1 MNDAVLKAER
11 LSTGY
16 HHGRRSRRIVST
28 GLNIDLRGGGVT
40 ALIGPNGCGK
50 STLLRTVAGLQPPL
64 GGRLFLDSHGLESYS
79 ARERARRIAVVLT
92 ERSMPG
98 HLTAARL
105 VQLGRYPH
113 TNLFDRLTEKDR
125 TAIDWALESAGA
137 AVLRDRPVDE
147 LSDGE
152 LQKVMIA
159 RALAQEPRIIL
170 LDEPTAFLDITRK
183 VELMHLLGE
192 ISSQHGT
199 AVLVSSHDLEL
210 VLQVAETIWLLDEEG
225 ALQCGAPGQEDFIH
239 RIKQTFHIPESY
251 RLHNGA
257 GF

>member
-1 MNDAVLKAER
+1 MNDAVLQAER

-16 HHGRRSRRIVST
+16 YHGRRSRRIVSS
-28 GLNIDLRGGGVT
+28 GLNIALRGGGVT

-50 STLLRTVAGLQPPL
+50 STLLRTVAGLQSPL
-64 GGRLFLDSHGLESYS
+64 GGRLFLDSRGLESYS

-137 AVLRDRPVDE
+137 A
-147 LSDGE
+147 
-152 LQKVMIA
+152 
-159 RALAQEPRIIL
+159 L
-170 LDEPTAFLDITRK
+170 L
-183 VELMHLLGE
+183 
-192 ISSQHGT
+192 
-199 AVLVSSHDLEL
+199 
-210 VLQVAETIWLLDEEG
+210 
-225 ALQCGAPGQEDFIH
+225 
-239 RIKQTFHIPESY
+239 
-251 RLHNGA
+251 
-257 GF
+257 